1 MNYKTKQGLQV
12 VLINKYANLH
22 KGHAETNIC
31 WSKLTLGGPSTSK
44 WNTHIGIM
52 PKPHVKHDTC
62 NIHI

>member
-1 MNYKTKQGLQV
+1 MQ
-12 VLINKYANLH
+12 NLH

-31 WSKLTLGGPSTSK
+31 WSKLTLK
-44 WNTHIGIM
+44 CNTHISIM